1 MRYFRERIF
10 RFYRKRL
17 HFVYVRSATITPVS
31 EADVLEVLGW
41 VADLGVDA
49 WLDGGWGVD
58 ALVGRQTRS
67 HGDLDLVIEARHEH
81 AFVERL
87 REHGFAHVPM
97 WYTTDAHTVWRDA
110 GGRTVD
116 LHLIVIDGNGDGGY
130 GDEGCYPASGLAGTG
145 AVGGTA
151 VRCLS
156 PEIQVEFHRGYEIR
170 PQDRHDVGLLC
181 EKFRIAL
188 PNEYQH

>member
-1 MRYFRERIF
+1 MTAPF
-10 RFYRKRL
+10 
-17 HFVYVRSATITPVS
+17 T

-41 VADLGVDA
+41 AAALGVDA

-67 HGDLDLVIEARHEH
+67 HGDLDLVIEARHEQ

-87 REHGFAHVPM
+87 REHGFDHVPM

-110 GGRTVD
+110 AGRTVD
-116 LHLIVIDGNGDGGY
+116 LHLIVIDGNGDGAY
-130 GDEGCYPASGLAGTG
+130 GVEGSYSARGLAGRG
-145 AVGGTA
+145 AVGGAA

-181 EKFRIAL
+181 ETFAVPL
-188 PNEYQH
+188 PSEYQR

>member
-1 MRYFRERIF
+1 M
-10 RFYRKRL
+10 
-17 HFVYVRSATITPVS
+17 ITPVS

-170 PQDRHDVGLLC
+170 RQDRHDVGLLC

>member
-1 MRYFRERIF
+1 MTAPF
-10 RFYRKRL
+10 
-17 HFVYVRSATITPVS
+17 S

-41 VADLGVDA
+41 AVDLGVDA

-67 HGDLDLVIEARHEH
+67 HGDLDLVIEARHEG

-87 REHGFAHVPM
+87 RERGFDQVPM

-110 GGRTVD
+110 AGRTVD
-116 LHLIVIDGNGDGGY
+116 LHLIVIDGNGNGAY

-181 EKFRIAL
+181 EKFGI
-188 PNEYQH
+188 PPPIEY